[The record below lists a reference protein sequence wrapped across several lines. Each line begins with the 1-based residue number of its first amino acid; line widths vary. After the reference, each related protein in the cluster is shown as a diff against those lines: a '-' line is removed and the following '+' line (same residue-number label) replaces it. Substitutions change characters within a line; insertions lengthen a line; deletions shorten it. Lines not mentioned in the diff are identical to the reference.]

1 MMDDVQSNR
10 FALGKN
16 GENHLSCI
24 EFAASGGKCL
34 AALQL
39 INLISLILSELQWE
53 VPKTLV

>member
-16 GENHLSCI
+16 GKNHLSCI

-39 INLISLILSELQWE
+39 INLISLILSDFNEKFQR
-53 VPKTLV
+53 P